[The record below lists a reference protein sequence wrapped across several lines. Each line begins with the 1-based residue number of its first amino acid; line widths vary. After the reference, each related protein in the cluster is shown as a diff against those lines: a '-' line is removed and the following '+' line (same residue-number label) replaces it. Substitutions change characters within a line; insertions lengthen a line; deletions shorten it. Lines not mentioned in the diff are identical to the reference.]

1 MTPAAPVTARR
12 FLEDPDVRAEARV
25 VAGEAGL
32 DRWLTHARIQK
43 SGLGLA
49 GHMHGIVP
57 SRVQIFGETELSYI
71 ESLPVE
77 TRRIRLGAMLG
88 LGLSCVIVTRGV
100 EPIPELV
107 EAAAATD
114 TPLVVMR
121 PRSSATIAIVHAALD
136 RLLAPRASVHGVM
149 VEVHG
154 VGILLH
160 GPSGVGKSECALFL
174 VERGHRLVAD
184 DQVDLVRMPGDVVVA
199 SSPPLLRYHLEI
211 RGLGILPVRDLFGA
225 TAVRDA
231 VQLDLVIELKST
243 TSEEDDVN
251 RLGLDDTRR
260 DVLGVSI
267 PVRTIPVRPG
277 RDMGTLLEVAARNEI
292 LRRSG
297 HNPAQAFIDRIE
309 RKTGARGV

>member
-1 MTPAAPVTARR
+1 MTPATPVTARR
-12 FLEDPDVRAEARV
+12 FLEEPEVRAEARL

-57 SRVQIFGETELSYI
+57 SRVQILGETELSYV
-71 ESLPVE
+71 ESLPTE
-77 TRRIRLGAMLG
+77 TRRIRLTAMLG

-100 EPIPELV
+100 EPMPELV
-107 EAAAATD
+107 AAAQATD

-136 RLLAPRASVHGVM
+136 RLLAPRATVHGVM

-154 VGILLH
+154 VGILLD
-160 GPSGVGKSECALFL
+160 GASGIGKSECALFL
-174 VERGHRLVAD
+174 IERGHRLVAD
-184 DQVDLVRMPGDVVVA
+184 DQVDLVRVPGGVVVA
-199 SSPPLLRYHLEI
+199 SSPPLLRHHLEI
-211 RGLGILPVRDLFGA
+211 RGLGILPVRELFGA

-231 VQLDLVIELKST
+231 MQLDLVVELKST
-243 TSEEDDVN
+243 PGDDDVD
-251 RLGLDDTRR
+251 RLGLDEQRR
-260 DVLGVSI
+260 DVLGVAI
-267 PVRTIPVRPG
+267 PVKTIPVRPG
-277 RDMGTLLEVAARNEI
+277 RDMGTLLEVAARNEL

-297 HNPAQAFIDRIE
+297 LSPAQAFIDRIE
-309 RKTGARGV
+309 RKTGVKS